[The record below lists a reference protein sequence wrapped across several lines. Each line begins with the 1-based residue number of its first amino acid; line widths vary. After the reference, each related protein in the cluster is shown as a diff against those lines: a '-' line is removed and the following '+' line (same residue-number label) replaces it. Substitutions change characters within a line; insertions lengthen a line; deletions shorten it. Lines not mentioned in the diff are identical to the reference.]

1 MRSRFF
7 YGRVIVLV
15 AGLCYGF
22 GMSPMYYSWSMFA
35 PRIIADLGIDRAG
48 IGGVFGLFNVLYQCV
63 GLLVGLAIVR
73 FGLRSVMV
81 VGFCITAA
89 GLLFL
94 GRADTALD
102 CYLGFSILGGIG
114 IGFSTIIPAQTLGQ
128 NWFLS
133 HRALVIGVIFA
144 FGGIVGRLVAPADIW
159 VLEHSDWRV
168 GWTAI
173 AAISMTLAVIA
184 ALLVRETPEVLGQ
197 RRDGADP
204 DTPTAPLPAE
214 QMASVADQWTAAQAI
229 RTPQFAL
236 MLVCGVAYSV
246 PWNTIVP
253 HLTLHMMDVG
263 HPEAVAI
270 GFVGTMALISIGGRL
285 MGAVGDWIPPQYAL
299 SVALALEG
307 LGAGGLLLAADT
319 TLATL
324 AIAMIALGFGV
335 AYISTPVV
343 FSHFFGRQAFS
354 VTTGIRMTITGVF
367 SGLGPWLAGLAW
379 DAYGSYTVPFVGLMA
394 VGLAGAAA
402 AAAMRHPGAPPV
414 SA

>member
-1 MRSRFF
+1 MSSRFF

-73 FGLRSVMV
+73 FGLRSVMAA
-81 VGFCITAA
+81 GFCTTAA

-246 PWNTIVP
+246 PWNTIVA

-307 LGAGGLLLAADT
+307 PRRRGAVAGRRYDTGHPGDRDDRPRVRGGVHQHPGGVLTFLRPGGLFCDHRDPDDDHR
-319 TLATL
+319 
-324 AIAMIALGFGV
+324 GV
-335 AYISTPVV
+335 QRV
-343 FSHFFGRQAFS
+343 
-354 VTTGIRMTITGVF
+354 
-367 SGLGPWLAGLAW
+367 GPWLAGLAW

>member
-73 FGLRSVMV
+73 FGLRSVMAA
-81 VGFCITAA
+81 GFCTTAA

-133 HRALVIGVIFA
+133 RRALVIGVIFT

>member
-35 PRIIADLGIDRAG
+35 PRITADLGIDRAG
-48 IGGVFGLFNVLYQCV
+48 IGGVFGLFNVLYQSV

-73 FGLRSVMV
+73 FGLRSVMAA
-81 VGFCITAA
+81 GFCTTAA

-114 IGFSTIIPAQTLGQ
+114 IGFSTIIPAQALGQ

-133 HRALVIGVIFA
+133 RRALVLGVIFA

-159 VLEHSDWRV
+159 MLEHSDWRV

-184 ALLVRETPEVLGQ
+184 VLLVRETPEVLGQ
-197 RRDGADP
+197 CRDGAEP
-204 DTPTAPLPAE
+204 GASMAPGTAE
-214 QMASVADQWTAAQAI
+214 HMASVADQWTAAQAI
-229 RTPQFAL
+229 RTPQFVL

-246 PWNTIVP
+246 PWNTVVP
-253 HLTLHMMDVG
+253 HLTLHMVDVG

-285 MGAVGDWIPPQYAL
+285 VGAVGDWISPQYAL

-307 LGAGGLLLAADT
+307 LGAGGLLLAADA

-324 AIAMIALGFGV
+324 AIAMIALGFGM
-335 AYISTPVV
+335 AYISIPVV
-343 FSHFFGRQAFS
+343 FSHFFGRRAFA
-354 VTTGIRMTITGVF
+354 VTTGILMTITGVF
-367 SGLGPWLAGLAW
+367 SGLGPWLAGLSF
-379 DAYGSYTVPFVGLMA
+379 DATGSYTIPSSG
-394 VGLAGAAA
+394 
-402 AAAMRHPGAPPV
+402 
-414 SA
+414 